1 MIFHAA
7 LFDPAQIY
15 LEISTVVQTQA
26 WQQSQAIAAPSSR
39 WQAYLNQIC
48 LNTVLPWLQ
57 EEYTPS
63 AKAWPQQRSLAN
75 IWAVVNGTAVTVDV
89 TRFVLIPT
97 ETLDLSE
104 LRVPKEWIDLPSWAG
119 NYYLGAQVNIDEG
132 YVRLWG
138 YTTHQHLKQEG
149 QYDANDHSY
158 SLSETQVIAD
168 LSALA
173 VARQLCPD
181 ELTQAAIA
189 PLSPLASTQANNLIQ
204 RLGNPD
210 LLIPRLAVPF
220 ELWGA
225 LLEHG
230 GWRQRLYEQRQGMPE
245 QRSVWQWLQSGMT
258 NLAQQTGWERV
269 EFQPGLVGAR
279 GTEAGQPEVL
289 LARQLAIAGQPYELR
304 VLPQGAPAENIWR
317 FELRHGAGEQI
328 PGGFKLRLLTEDL
341 QPFDNNEDVAIAATE
356 VLYIEVALAP
366 GEGIVWET
374 EPLSENYDRE
384 ILRF

>member
-1 MIFHAA
+1 MTFNAT
-7 LFDPAQIY
+7 LFDPTQIY
-15 LEISTVVQTQA
+15 LEIPAAVQTQA
-26 WQQSQAIAAPSSR
+26 WQQSQAIAVPSSR

-48 LNTVLPWLQ
+48 LQTVLPWLQ
-57 EEYTPS
+57 EEYGS
-63 AKAWPQQRSLAN
+63 GAKVWPHLRALAT
-75 IWAVVNGTAVTVDV
+75 IWAFVNGTAIALGA
-89 TRFVLIPT
+89 TRLILIPT
-97 ETLDLSE
+97 ETIDLSE
-104 LRVPKEWIDLPSWAG
+104 LRVPQEWIKLPSWAG
-119 NYYLGAQVNIDEG
+119 NYYLAAQVNLDEG

-138 YTTHQHLKQEG
+138 YTTHQQLQQQG

-158 SLSETQVIAD
+158 SLGEDQVIAD

-181 ELTQAAIA
+181 EPTQAAIA
-189 PLSPLASTQANNLIQ
+189 PLPPLALAQANQLIQ
-204 RLGNPD
+204 RLGNPE
-210 LLIPRLAVPF
+210 LMTPRLAVPF

-245 QRSVWQWLQSGMT
+245 QRSVWQLLQTGIA

-269 EFQPGLVGAR
+269 EFQPSLAGAK
-279 GTEAGQPEVL
+279 GTEAGQTEAV

-304 VLPQGAPAENIWR
+304 VTPQETPEENIWR
-317 FELRHGAGEQI
+317 FELRHATGEQI

-341 QPFDNNEDVAIAATE
+341 QPFENNEDIAIAATE
-356 VLYIEVALAP
+356 VLYVEVALAP
-366 GEGIVWET
+366 QEGIVWET
-374 EPLSENYDRE
+374 APLPENYDRE